1 MVSKQI
7 IVDLNKGE
15 KFDDDDYYLWHWKI
29 QIVLDEYK
37 VLKIL
42 SIMMA
47 EPKKGSIVG
56 NWKLIRHE

>member
-7 IVDLNKGE
+7 IVDRNKGA
-15 KFDDDDYYLWHWKI
+15 KFNGDNYYLWHCKI
-29 QIVLDEYK
+29 QFMLDEYK
-37 VLKIL
+37 VLNIL

-56 NWKLIRHE
+56 N

>member
-7 IVDLNKGE
+7 IVDLNKDE
-15 KFDDDDYYLWHWKI
+15 KFDDDNYYLWHWKI

-42 SIMMA
+42 SIT
-47 EPKKGSIVG
+47 
-56 NWKLIRHE
+56 LHH